1 MQARPHLVIFAR
13 FPQAGVGKRR
23 LAGGVGETASIRF
36 QRVRLRVLVA
46 RLAQDPRWRT
56 WLAVTPDRSGPWP
69 TGVKVIAQGRG
80 DLGLRMSRVFK
91 TLPRGR
97 AIIVGADI
105 PGITAD
111 EIARVFHRLKGNDA
125 VFGPADDGGYWLV
138 GLKRIPRLLL
148 PFDNVRWSTASALE
162 DTERNMAVGTIAHVT
177 CLSDVDD
184 ADALRRHPNWCR
196 VIPIR

>member
-69 TGVKVIAQGRG
+69 TGVEVIAQGRG

-138 GLKRIPRLLL
+138 GLKRACHRSSTPGPL
-148 PFDNVRWSTASALE
+148 PGAKRPVTKTWPWTRWKVAVMRGTTA
-162 DTERNMAVGTIAHVT
+162 TRPT
-177 CLSDVDD
+177 
-184 ADALRRHPNWCR
+184 
-196 VIPIR
+196 VIVAGATSLVPG